1 MALSIPAVNRFD
13 LADHG
18 VSVTREVPTGLFSI
32 GLPDIDWSHCGTL
45 LTGALALTFVGYSE
59 SLAAARS
66 MAVKHGYDIDP
77 NQELIAQGMSCG
89 TAGLVSGFSVNGS
102 LPKTSVADSAGQE
115 SQMPSL
121 LNAVLVVMTLL
132 FLASIFQNLPSA
144 TLGAWSKPHAKSS
157 PPQVRRHPVGRP
169 IRGGL
174 DATRTRWRAVAPRA
188 RRCTRA
194 RVLIPQGA
202 TATPQSPLIAWPSS
216 WTRTKAAQASQS
228 SPRPSVPPWWS

>member
-1 MALSIPAVNRFD
+1 MRYQLPNWPTGPIVMALSIPAVNRFD

-144 TLGAWSKPHAKSS
+144 ALGAWSKPHAKSS
-157 PPQVRRHPVGRP
+157 PR
-169 IRGGL
+169 
-174 DATRTRWRAVAPRA
+174 
-188 RRCTRA
+188 
-194 RVLIPQGA
+194 
-202 TATPQSPLIAWPSS
+202 
-216 WTRTKAAQASQS
+216 K
-228 SPRPSVPPWWS
+228 